1 MGRTE
6 NKKEPESGVILLAK
20 QFGRTSF
27 ASLSSVKRALG
38 TGKVGHTGTLDSFA
52 DGLLVVL
59 SGRLTRLVPHI
70 TGFDKTYLALVEFG
84 SETDTLDP
92 TGKIVV
98 SGGLVPSRA
107 DVEAVIP
114 EFVGEI
120 EQVPPLFS
128 ALHIGGKRASDIAR
142 DGKTVE
148 MPARKITIY
157 SIKIVDFMDKYALLE
172 VRCSKGTYIRSLA
185 RDIAVRCGTCA
196 HLAALR
202 RTAVGPFSLSD
213 AAGFSAL
220 DEFTIPSLLE
230 HPRGGAERRMD
241 EKSEESLRKEI
252 LGGMKGMEPSLAE
265 YCGMFPVEISP
276 YFVDSY
282 SNGRPLNARVMDA
295 FFRAAGTRA
304 SSGMT
309 AGADAELAVFYP
321 KGAFGGVIE
330 KRGGK
335 FSYGFVVPPRRD
347 FVVYSWDDIVGGKFS
362 ADFRSRGTSL
372 TIGSFDGPHI
382 GHDALFASALSKR
395 ADGLVPGVVTFTK
408 SLRALKNPAVYP
420 GDIASLPQKLGVLAS
435 EGFRFAIVIDFSP
448 DFARIEGIDFLR
460 SLVELCGMRHLSEGK
475 DFHCG
480 YNGSTDMAMISGFC
494 RDGGFSLSTIDSVLY
509 QGQRVSSSR
518 VRECILGAD
527 FASVRFMLERPFA
540 LDCTG
545 FEWSESRGGG
555 QVCLS
560 ARKSGIQMLPPD
572 GRYDVVAVVAVGDG
586 RKSQKQEE
594 SGVKQPSANVRAY
607 RSDCMLEDGILRLSF
622 SDKLIGGCVLAVQ
635 FGCPDENIF

>member
-241 EKSEESLRKEI
+241 EESEESLRKEI

-304 SSGMT
+304 SSGIT

-448 DFARIEGIDFLR
+448 DFARI
-460 SLVELCGMRHLSEGK
+460 
-475 DFHCG
+475 
-480 YNGSTDMAMISGFC
+480 
-494 RDGGFSLSTIDSVLY
+494 FSLSTIDSVLY

-545 FEWSESRGGG
+545 FEWSESRGCG

-607 RSDCMLEDGILRLSF
+607 RSDCMLEKGILRLSF